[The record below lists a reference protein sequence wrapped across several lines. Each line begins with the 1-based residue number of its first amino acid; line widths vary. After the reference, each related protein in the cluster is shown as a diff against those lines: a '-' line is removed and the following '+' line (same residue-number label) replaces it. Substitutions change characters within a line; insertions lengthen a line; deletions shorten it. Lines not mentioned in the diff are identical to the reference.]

1 MKTIYVHK
9 KNQKEF
15 LKIKEEGNVVTLQPI
30 GSEETLPIPRI
41 TLTKWYDV
49 KQVEGDEPIEA
60 IQEEVVEVITEEKP
74 EEITRVE
81 ETKEN
86 HNLEMVEEPKKEP
99 KEEPHVVKEVTQ
111 KKAPQPR
118 KPRVTAIPENATCI
132 ESEIEGIQVKL
143 YEYGATDTTFKTE
156 AVVEANGNTY
166 RLGSI
171 FKNETGKAF
180 SSYYF
185 KNDSATE
192 LPKVQRKGIKSA
204 AAMLAPEMNLDSSI
218 LESIMN
224 ESRKLEIYKG

>member
-15 LKIKEEGNVVTLQPI
+15 IKVKEEGNTVTLQQV
-30 GSEETLPIPRI
+30 GSEDFLPIPRI

-49 KQVEGDEPIEA
+49 KQVEGDEPVEA
-60 IQEEVVEVITEEKP
+60 VQEEVVEVITEEKP
-74 EEITRVE
+74 EEINEVE
-81 ETKEN
+81 ETKED
-86 HNLEMVEEPKKEP
+86 HNLEVVEEP
-99 KEEPHVVKEVTQ
+99 KEEPKVVKEVTP

-118 KPRVTAIPENATCI
+118 KPRVTTIPENATCI
-132 ESEIEGIQVKL
+132 ESEIEGVQIKF
-143 YEYGATDTTFKTE
+143 YEYEATDTTFKTE

-204 AAMLAPEMNLDSSI
+204 AAMLSPEMNLDSGI
-218 LESIMN
+218 LEAIMN
-224 ESRKLEIYKG
+224 ESRNLEIYKG

>member
-15 LKIKEEGNVVTLQPI
+15 IKVKEEGNTVTLQQV
-30 GSEETLPIPRI
+30 GSEDFLPIPRI

-49 KQVEGDEPIEA
+49 KQVEGDEPVEA
-60 IQEEVVEVITEEKP
+60 VQEEVVEVITKEKP
-74 EEITRVE
+74 EEISEVE
-81 ETKEN
+81 ETKED
-86 HNLEMVEEPKKEP
+86 HNLEVVEEP
-99 KEEPHVVKEVTQ
+99 KEEPKVVKEVTP
-111 KKAPQPR
+111 KKAPQQR
-118 KPRVTAIPENATCI
+118 KPRVTTIPENATCI
-132 ESEIEGIQVKL
+132 ESEIEGVQIKF
-143 YEYGATDTTFKTE
+143 YEYEATDMTFKTE

-204 AAMLAPEMNLDSSI
+204 AAMLSPEMNLDSSI
-218 LESIMN
+218 LEAIMN
-224 ESRKLEIYKG
+224 ESRNLEIYKG

>member
-15 LKIKEEGNVVTLQPI
+15 IKVKEEGNTVTLQQI
-30 GSEETLPIPRI
+30 GSEDFLPIPRI
-41 TLTKWYDV
+41 TLTKWYDA
-49 KQVEGDEPIEA
+49 KQVEGDEPAEA
-60 IQEEVVEVITEEKP
+60 IQEEVIEVRTEEKP
-74 EEITRVE
+74 EEVIETE
-81 ETKEN
+81 EIKED
-86 HNLEMVEEPKKEP
+86 HNLEVVEEI
-99 KEEPHVVKEVTQ
+99 KEEPQVIKEVTP
-111 KKAPQPR
+111 KKALQPR
-118 KPRVTAIPENATCI
+118 KPRVTTIPENATCI
-132 ESEIEGIQVKL
+132 ESEVEGIQVKF
-143 YEYGATDTTFKTE
+143 YEYEATDTTFKTE

-204 AAMLAPEMNLDSSI
+204 AAMLSPEMNLDSGI
-218 LESIMN
+218 LEAIMN
-224 ESRKLEIYKG
+224 ESRNLEIYKG

>member
-15 LKIKEEGNVVTLQPI
+15 IKVKEEGNTVTLQQV
-30 GSEETLPIPRI
+30 GSEDFLPIPRI

-49 KQVEGDEPIEA
+49 KQVEGDEPVEA
-60 IQEEVVEVITEEKP
+60 VQEEVVEVITEEKP
-74 EEITRVE
+74 EEINEIE
-81 ETKEN
+81 ETKED
-86 HNLEMVEEPKKEP
+86 HNLEVVEEP
-99 KEEPHVVKEVTQ
+99 KEEPQVVKEVTP
-111 KKAPQPR
+111 KKAPQSR
-118 KPRVTAIPENATCI
+118 KPRVTTIPENATCI
-132 ESEIEGIQVKL
+132 ESEIEGVQIKF
-143 YEYGATDTTFKTE
+143 YEYEATDTTFKTE

-185 KNDSATE
+185 KNDSAAE

-204 AAMLAPEMNLDSSI
+204 AAMLSPEMNLDSSI
-218 LESIMN
+218 LEAIMN
-224 ESRKLEIYKG
+224 ESRNLEIYKG